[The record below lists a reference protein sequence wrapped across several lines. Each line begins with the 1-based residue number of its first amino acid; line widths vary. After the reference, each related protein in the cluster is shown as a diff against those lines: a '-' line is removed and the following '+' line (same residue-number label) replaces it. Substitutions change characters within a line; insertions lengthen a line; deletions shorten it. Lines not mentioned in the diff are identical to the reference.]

1 MDLILIFIVVMQKI
15 CVIKSYVVI
24 FLYSI
29 LKFNENFNVTY
40 LFVLLIFN
48 VSYLHNLSFY
58 FSNFI
63 LI

>member
-29 LKFNENFNVTY
+29 LKFNENFNV
-40 LFVLLIFN
+40 I
-48 VSYLHNLSFY
+48 HNLSFY